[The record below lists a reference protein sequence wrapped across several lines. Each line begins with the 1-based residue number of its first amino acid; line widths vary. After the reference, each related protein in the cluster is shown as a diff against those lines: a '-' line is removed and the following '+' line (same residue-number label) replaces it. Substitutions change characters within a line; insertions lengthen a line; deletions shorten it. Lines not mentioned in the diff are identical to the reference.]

1 MIGSDPFFIAM
12 FQPLDDLIQGHGDGA
27 EDQNEDDQ
35 NVKLEE
41 TISVKDM
48 DIYLA
53 DERNQ
58 KRVIYLFHYN
68 TKPPETQAERHRF
81 LRIC

>member
-58 KRVIYLFHYN
+58 KRVIYFIIIKN
-68 TKPPETQAERHRF
+68 RRKHRQSV
-81 LRIC
+81 IDS

>member
-1 MIGSDPFFIAM
+1 M